1 MPSVLLVDDEV
12 GFAIGLKHV
21 LTHRNFHVEI
31 AADGLTAIGL
41 MAEKRFDVV
50 VLDIKMP
57 GMDGIHVL
65 AEIKRFAPD
74 VPVIVLTGYYST
86 LEEEDSL
93 RKGAYAYLLK
103 PYPISELVDVIFAAA
118 SGRDARSNS

>member
-1 MPSVLLVDDEV
+1 MPKLKVL
-12 GFAIGLKHV
+12 
-21 LTHRNFHVEI
+21 LTHRGFHVKV
-31 AADGLTAIGL
+31 AADGLTAIAL
-41 MAEKRFDVV
+41 MAEERFDVV

-65 AEIKRFAPD
+65 AETKRFAPEI
-74 VPVIVLTGYYST
+74 PVIVLTGYYFS

-103 PYPISELVDVIFAAA
+103 PYPILALVDIIVAAA
-118 SGRDARSNS
+118 SNRNAIPNS